1 MRMPR
6 PTVAVLGTGHIAA
19 AVAHMLLTAGFTVRV
34 WNRGTER
41 VAGVVAAGAV
51 PARTPAEA
59 VTNADVVMT
68 TITGSRAVAS
78 VMAAAG
84 GGALDAMRT
93 YCTWIQMGTIS
104 PSWTDELAGRAAAR
118 GIAFVEALALGGDQA
133 ARAGRLLVLAAG
145 AEHARER
152 VQPIFDTIGRRTVWA
167 STPAYSAS
175 SPGACD
181 RGPATEL
188 GAEPRR

>member
-6 PTVAVLGTGHIAA
+6 PTVAVLGTGRIGA
-19 AVAHMLLTAGFTVRV
+19 AVAHMLLTVGFAVRV

-41 VAGVVAAGAV
+41 VAGVVAAG
-51 PARTPAEA
+51 
-59 VTNADVVMT
+59 
-68 TITGSRAVAS
+68 
-78 VMAAAG
+78 
-84 GGALDAMRT
+84 
-93 YCTWIQMGTIS
+93 
-104 PSWTDELAGRAAAR
+104 
-118 GIAFVEALALGGDQA
+118 
-133 ARAGRLLVLAAG
+133 AGRLLVLAAG

-167 STPAYSAS
+167 FTPAYSAS